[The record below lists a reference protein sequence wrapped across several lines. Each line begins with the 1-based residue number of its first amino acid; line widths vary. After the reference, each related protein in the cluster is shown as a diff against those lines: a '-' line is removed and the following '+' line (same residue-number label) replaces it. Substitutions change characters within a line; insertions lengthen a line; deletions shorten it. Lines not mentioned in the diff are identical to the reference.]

1 MSKRTSQHDAVEES
15 LLRHLTAICDRIA
28 GTPERDPFVDD
39 SRGFGD
45 RLTAARMQILDR
57 APQLFPVR
65 EQHDALV
72 QVIER
77 DVIGAVA
84 ELGRATDQG
93 DYEARHDALQERVEY
108 FEATLTE
115 TRFLLGNENLTYADC
130 LLFVFLV
137 RLDAVYFDL
146 FKATFFLLEDRP
158 ALFAYCRDL
167 LERPE
172 FFETTDL
179 ARIKTESF
187 MDQPVLNG
195 RGIVPLG
202 GHPDFHRPHDRHVR
216 FSVDRRTISA
226 RGTEENQATKRADG
240 EWVRGVSRLRRVIE
254 PHADAEFPAEGGR
267 YHLFAP
273 YNCPWSH
280 RALLGRS
287 VKGLSELVGAS
298 IVYFRRHPDHGWQFN
313 DRIPG
318 CTADQVGG
326 ERFLSTYYERVG
338 STERSAPVLWDT
350 KTNQIVNNE
359 SADIL
364 RMFNRAFDTQLGG
377 DAIDLVPP
385 TLATEIDELNELIY
399 QRINNG
405 AYKAG
410 FAGTQAA
417 YERAYHRYFSAL
429 RYLDELLDGR
439 RFLLGTAQPT
449 EADLRLFPTLFRHD
463 AVYYARFKLNQAR
476 VRDYPQLATWLERI
490 LDWPGIRE
498 ASNLDHARNGYF
510 GRTGNGI
517 VPVGPVPLGLSPSA
531 FSRDVW
537 LGDGSSHT

>member
-1 MSKRTSQHDAVEES
+1 MVERTQAEDSAETS
-15 LLRHLTAICDRIA
+15 LLRHLADLCDRFATPRNDEGTGLTPPSIEGGLA
-28 GTPERDPFVDD
+28 GIRKGTAERSPE
-39 SRGFGD
+39 
-45 RLTAARMQILDR
+45 
-57 APQLFPVR
+57 LFPLSPR
-65 EQHDALV
+65 HDALV
-72 QVIER
+72 QVLER
-77 DVIGAVA
+77 DVIEAVA
-84 ELGRATDQG
+84 ELGRSDEQG
-93 DYEARHDALQERVEY
+93 DYEARYRALQDCLER
-108 FEATLTE
+108 FETTLSD
-115 TRFLLGNENLTYADC
+115 TRFLLGNEDIAYADC

-137 RLDAVYFDL
+137 RLDSVYFDL

-158 ALFAYCRDL
+158 ALFSYCRDL
-167 LERPE
+167 FERPE
-172 FFETTDL
+172 FFETTEV
-179 ARIKTESF
+179 ARIKAQSF
-187 MDQPVLNG
+187 RGEPVLNS
-195 RGIVPLG
+195 RGIIPLG
-202 GHPDFHRPHDRHVR
+202 GEPDLHQPHDRRVR
-216 FSVDRRTISA
+216 FSADRAAVSD
-226 RGTEENQATKRADG
+226 RGTEEDQTTKRVAG
-240 EWVRGVSRLRRVIE
+240 EWVRGVSELRRVIE
-254 PHADAEFPAEGGR
+254 AHADAEFPAEPDR

-298 IVYFRRHPDHGWQFN
+298 IVYFRRHPEHGWQFN
-313 DRIPG
+313 ERIPG
-318 CTADQVGG
+318 CDADEVGG

-338 STERSAPVLWDT
+338 SKERSAPVLWDT

-364 RMFNRAFDTQLGG
+364 RMFNRAFDGQIRG

-385 TLATEIDELNELIY
+385 ALEKEIDELNELIY

-417 YERAYHRYFSAL
+417 YDRAYRRYFSAL
-429 RYLDELLDGR
+429 RHLNDRLVGQE
-439 RFLLGTAQPT
+439 FLLGTAQPT

-463 AVYYARFKLNQAR
+463 AVYYARFKLNHAR
-476 VRDYPQLATWLERI
+476 VRDYPQLAAWLARM

-517 VPVGPVPLGLSPSA
+517 VPAGPVPLGLSPSA

-537 LGDGSSHT
+537 LGDAR

>member
-1 MSKRTSQHDAVEES
+1 MGPMVERTQERLSAEES
-15 LLRHLTAICDRIA
+15 LVRHLVAICERGAERPENDSAAISSA
-28 GTPERDPFVDD
+28 GVEGGLKATQIW
-39 SRGFGD
+39 
-45 RLTAARMQILDR
+45 ARNR
-57 APQLFPVR
+57 APHLFPKSDK
-65 EQHDALV
+65 HDALV
-72 QVIER
+72 HVLEH

-84 ELGRATDQG
+84 QLGRTDAQG
-93 DYEARHDALQERVEY
+93 DYEARYVALQKRLEG
-108 FEATLTE
+108 FETTLTNI
-115 TRFLLGNENLTYADC
+115 RFLLGNKEITYADC

-137 RLDAVYFDL
+137 RLNSVYFDL

-158 ALFAYCRDL
+158 ALFSYCRDL
-167 LERPE
+167 IERRE

-179 ARIKTESF
+179 KSIKTESF
-187 MDQPVLNG
+187 LGEPVLNS
-195 RGIVPLG
+195 RGITPLG
-202 GHPDFHRPHDRHVR
+202 GEPDFHQPHDRHLK
-216 FSVDRRTISA
+216 FSADRATINA
-226 RGTEENQATKRADG
+226 RGTEEDQKTARAAG
-240 EWVRGVSRLRRVIE
+240 EWVRGVSALRRTIE
-254 PHADAEFPAEGGR
+254 SRTDAEFPSEAGR

-287 VKGLSELVGAS
+287 VKGLSGIIGAS
-298 IVYFRRHPDHGWQFN
+298 VVYFRRHPDHGWQFN
-313 DRIPG
+313 EKIPG

-326 ERFLSTYYERVG
+326 ERFLRAYYEKVD

-364 RMFNRAFDTQLGG
+364 RMFNRAFDDQLGG
-377 DAIDLVPP
+377 DFIDLVPAA
-385 TLATEIDELNELIY
+385 LETELDELNELIY

-429 RYLDELLDGR
+429 QYLNDLLSGR
-439 RFLLGTAQPT
+439 EFLLGTVHPT
-449 EADLRLFPTLFRHD
+449 EADLRLFPTIFRHD
-463 AVYYARFKLNQAR
+463 AVYYARFKLNHAR
-476 VRDYPQLATWLERI
+476 IIDYPELSAWLATM
-490 LDWPGIRE
+490 LDWPGVRE

-517 VPVGPVPLGLSPSA
+517 VPAGPVPLELSPSA
-531 FSRDVW
+531 FSREVW
-537 LGDGSSHT
+537 LGDS

>member
-1 MSKRTSQHDAVEES
+1 MVERTQERLSAEES
-15 LLRHLTAICDRIA
+15 LVRHLAAICGRVA
-28 GTPERDPFVDD
+28 ETPGKD
-39 SRGFGD
+39 S
-45 RLTAARMQILDR
+45 AAVSSAAVEGGLKATQMRAR
-57 APQLFPVR
+57 NGAPQLFPKS
-65 EQHDALV
+65 ETHDALV
-72 QVIER
+72 HVLEH

-84 ELGRATDQG
+84 QLGRTDAQG
-93 DYEARHDALQERVEY
+93 DYEARHGALQKCLEG
-108 FEATLTE
+108 FETTLTN
-115 TRFLLGNENLTYADC
+115 TRFLLGNEEITYADC

-137 RLDAVYFDL
+137 RLNSVYFDL

-158 ALFAYCRDL
+158 ALFSYCRDL
-167 LERPE
+167 FERPE
-172 FFETTDL
+172 FFDTTDL
-179 ARIKTESF
+179 KSIKTESF
-187 MDQPVLNG
+187 FDEPVLNG
-195 RGIVPLG
+195 RGITPLG
-202 GHPDFHRPHDRHVR
+202 GEPDFHQPHDRHLK
-216 FSVDRRTISA
+216 FSVDRATVNA
-226 RGTEENQATKRADG
+226 RGTGEDQKAARAAG
-240 EWVRGVSRLRRVIE
+240 EWVRGVSALRRAIE
-254 PHADAEFPAEGGR
+254 SRADAEFPPEAGR

-287 VKGLSELVGAS
+287 VKGLSGIIGAS
-298 IVYFRRHPDHGWQFN
+298 VVYFRRHPDRGWQFN

-318 CTADQVGG
+318 CTADEVGG
-326 ERFLSTYYERVG
+326 ERFLSAYYEKVD

-364 RMFNRAFDTQLGG
+364 RMFNRAFDDRLGG
-377 DAIDLVPP
+377 DSIDLVPAA
-385 TLATEIDELNELIY
+385 LETEIDDLNELIY

-429 RYLDELLDGR
+429 RYLNDLLSGR
-439 RFLLGTAQPT
+439 KFLLGTVQPT
-449 EADLRLFPTLFRHD
+449 EADLRLFPTVFRHD
-463 AVYYARFKLNQAR
+463 AVYYARFKLNHAR
-476 VRDYPQLATWLERI
+476 IVDYPELSAWLATM

-517 VPVGPVPLGLSPSA
+517 VPAGPVPLELSPSA
-531 FSRDVW
+531 FSREVW
-537 LGDGSSHT
+537 LGDS

>member
-1 MSKRTSQHDAVEES
+1 MVERTQERLSAEES
-15 LLRHLTAICDRIA
+15 LVRHLAAICGRVA
-28 GTPERDPFVDD
+28 ETPGKD
-39 SRGFGD
+39 S
-45 RLTAARMQILDR
+45 AAVSSAAVEGGLKATQMRARKR
-57 APQLFPVR
+57 APQLFPKS
-65 EQHDALV
+65 ETHDALV
-72 QVIER
+72 HVLEH

-84 ELGRATDQG
+84 QLGRTDAQG
-93 DYEARHDALQERVEY
+93 DYEARHGALQKCLEG
-108 FEATLTE
+108 FETTLTN
-115 TRFLLGNENLTYADC
+115 TRFLLGNEEITYADC

-137 RLDAVYFDL
+137 RLNSVYFDL

-158 ALFAYCRDL
+158 ALFSYCRDL
-167 LERPE
+167 FERPE
-172 FFETTDL
+172 FFDTTDL
-179 ARIKTESF
+179 KSIKTESF
-187 MDQPVLNG
+187 FGEPVLNG
-195 RGIVPLG
+195 RGITPLG
-202 GHPDFHRPHDRHVR
+202 GEPDFHQPHDRHLK
-216 FSVDRRTISA
+216 FSVDRATVNA
-226 RGTEENQATKRADG
+226 RGTGEDQKAARAAG
-240 EWVRGVSRLRRVIE
+240 EWVRGVSALRRAIE
-254 PHADAEFPAEGGR
+254 SRADAEFPPEAGR

-287 VKGLSELVGAS
+287 VKGLSGIIGAS
-298 IVYFRRHPDHGWQFN
+298 VVYFRRHPDRGWQFN

-318 CTADQVGG
+318 CTADEVGG
-326 ERFLSTYYERVG
+326 ERFLSAYYEKVD

-364 RMFNRAFDTQLGG
+364 RMFNRAFDDRLGG
-377 DAIDLVPP
+377 DSIDLVPAA
-385 TLATEIDELNELIY
+385 LETEIDDLNELIY

-429 RYLDELLDGR
+429 RYLNDLLSGR
-439 RFLLGTAQPT
+439 KFLLGTVQPT
-449 EADLRLFPTLFRHD
+449 EADLRLFPTVFRHD
-463 AVYYARFKLNQAR
+463 AVYYARFKLNHAR
-476 VRDYPQLATWLERI
+476 IVDYPELSAWLATM

-517 VPVGPVPLGLSPSA
+517 VPAGPVPLELSPSA
-531 FSRDVW
+531 FSREVW
-537 LGDGSSHT
+537 LGDS

>member
-1 MSKRTSQHDAVEES
+1 MGPMVERTQERLSAEES
-15 LLRHLTAICDRIA
+15 LVRHLVAICERGAERPENDSAAISSA
-28 GTPERDPFVDD
+28 GVEGGLKATQIW
-39 SRGFGD
+39 
-45 RLTAARMQILDR
+45 ARNR
-57 APQLFPVR
+57 APHLFPKSDK
-65 EQHDALV
+65 HDALV
-72 QVIER
+72 HVLEH

-84 ELGRATDQG
+84 QLGRTDAQG
-93 DYEARHDALQERVEY
+93 DYEARYVALQKRLEG
-108 FEATLTE
+108 FETTLTNI
-115 TRFLLGNENLTYADC
+115 RFLLGNKEITYADC

-137 RLDAVYFDL
+137 RLNSVYFDL

-158 ALFAYCRDL
+158 ALFSYCRDL
-167 LERPE
+167 IERRE

-179 ARIKTESF
+179 KSIKTESF
-187 MDQPVLNG
+187 LGEPVLNS
-195 RGIVPLG
+195 RGITPLG
-202 GHPDFHRPHDRHVR
+202 GEPDFHQPHDRHLK
-216 FSVDRRTISA
+216 FSADRATINA
-226 RGTEENQATKRADG
+226 RGTEEDQKTARAAG
-240 EWVRGVSRLRRVIE
+240 EWVRGVSALRRTIE
-254 PHADAEFPAEGGR
+254 SRTDAEFPSEAGR

-287 VKGLSELVGAS
+287 VKGLSGIIGAS
-298 IVYFRRHPDHGWQFN
+298 VVYFRRHPDHGWQFN
-313 DRIPG
+313 EKIPG

-326 ERFLSTYYERVG
+326 ERFLRAYYEKVD

-364 RMFNRAFDTQLGG
+364 RMFNRAFDDQLGG
-377 DAIDLVPP
+377 DFIDLVPAA
-385 TLATEIDELNELIY
+385 LETEIDELNELIY

-429 RYLDELLDGR
+429 QYLNDLLSGR
-439 RFLLGTAQPT
+439 EFLLGTVHPT
-449 EADLRLFPTLFRHD
+449 EADLRLFPTIFRHD
-463 AVYYARFKLNQAR
+463 AVYYARFKLNHAR
-476 VRDYPQLATWLERI
+476 IIDYPELSAWLATM
-490 LDWPGIRE
+490 LDWPGVRE

-517 VPVGPVPLGLSPSA
+517 VPAGPVPLELSPSA
-531 FSRDVW
+531 FSREVW
-537 LGDGSSHT
+537 LGDS

>member
-1 MSKRTSQHDAVEES
+1 MVKPTLQHATPEQS
-15 LLRHLTAICDRIA
+15 LLRHLMAICCRVA
-28 GTPERDPFVDD
+28 ETPDIDAVHTG
-39 SRGFGD
+39 SGD
-45 RLTAARMQILDR
+45 LASRLTATR
-57 APQLFPVR
+57 AHIVERSPQLFPECER
-65 EQHDALV
+65 HDALV
-72 QVIER
+72 QVLER
-77 DVIGAVA
+77 DVIEAVA
-84 ELGRATDQG
+84 ELGRSDDQG
-93 DYEARHDALQERVEY
+93 DYEARHEALQECIEH
-108 FEATLTE
+108 FETTLSE
-115 TRFLLGNENLTYADC
+115 TRFLLGNEEPTYADC

-137 RLDAVYFDL
+137 RLDSVYFDL

-158 ALFAYCRDL
+158 ALFAFCRDL

-172 FFETTDL
+172 FFETTDVE
-179 ARIKTESF
+179 RIKAESF
-187 MDQPVLNG
+187 SNEPVLNS
-195 RGIVPLG
+195 RGIIPLG
-202 GHPDFHRPHDRHVR
+202 GELDFHQPHDRHVR
-216 FSVDRRTISA
+216 FSTDRASVSA
-226 RGTEENQATKRADG
+226 RGTEEDQATKRAAG
-240 EWVRGVSRLRRVIE
+240 EWVRGVSKLRRAIE
-254 PHADAEFPAEGGR
+254 PREDAEFPAEPGR

-318 CTADQVGG
+318 CTADEVGG
-326 ERFLSTYYERVG
+326 ERFLSAYYERVG

-350 KTNQIVNNE
+350 KTDQIVNNE

-364 RMFNRAFDTQLGG
+364 RMFNRAFDGQLAD

-385 TLATEIDELNELIY
+385 GLEAEIDQLNELIY

-410 FAGTQAA
+410 FSGTQAA

-429 RYLDELLDGR
+429 RYLNELLAGR
-439 RFLLGTAQPT
+439 EFLLGTAQPT

-463 AVYYARFKLNQAR
+463 AVYYARFKLNHAR
-476 VRDYPQLATWLERI
+476 VRDYPRLAEWLARMLE
-490 LDWPGIRE
+490 WPGVRE

-510 GRTGNGI
+510 GRTGNEV
-517 VPVGPVPLGLSPSA
+517 VPAGPVPLGLSPSA
-531 FSRDVW
+531 FSREVW
-537 LGDGSSHT
+537 LGT

>member
-1 MSKRTSQHDAVEES
+1 MVERTQERLSAEES
-15 LLRHLTAICDRIA
+15 LVRHLVAICERGAERPENDSAAISSA
-28 GTPERDPFVDD
+28 GVEGGLKATQIW
-39 SRGFGD
+39 
-45 RLTAARMQILDR
+45 ARNR
-57 APQLFPVR
+57 APHLFPKSDK
-65 EQHDALV
+65 HDALV
-72 QVIER
+72 HVLEH

-84 ELGRATDQG
+84 QLGRTDAQG
-93 DYEARHDALQERVEY
+93 DYEARYVALQKRLEG
-108 FEATLTE
+108 FETTLTNI
-115 TRFLLGNENLTYADC
+115 RFLLGNKEITYADC

-137 RLDAVYFDL
+137 RLNSVYFDL

-158 ALFAYCRDL
+158 ALFSYCRDL
-167 LERPE
+167 IERRE

-179 ARIKTESF
+179 KSIKTESF
-187 MDQPVLNG
+187 LGEPVLNS
-195 RGIVPLG
+195 RGITPLG
-202 GHPDFHRPHDRHVR
+202 GEPDFHQPHDRHLK
-216 FSVDRRTISA
+216 FSADRATINA
-226 RGTEENQATKRADG
+226 RGTEEDQKTARAAG
-240 EWVRGVSRLRRVIE
+240 EWVRGVSALRRTIE
-254 PHADAEFPAEGGR
+254 SRTDAEFPSEAGR

-287 VKGLSELVGAS
+287 VKGLSGIIGAS
-298 IVYFRRHPDHGWQFN
+298 VVYFRRHPDHGWQFN
-313 DRIPG
+313 EKIPG

-326 ERFLSTYYERVG
+326 ERFLRAYYEKVD

-364 RMFNRAFDTQLGG
+364 RMFNRAFDDQLGG
-377 DAIDLVPP
+377 DFIDLVPAA
-385 TLATEIDELNELIY
+385 LETELDELNELIY

-429 RYLDELLDGR
+429 QYLNDLLSGR
-439 RFLLGTAQPT
+439 EFLLGTVHPT
-449 EADLRLFPTLFRHD
+449 EADLRLFPTIFRHD
-463 AVYYARFKLNQAR
+463 AVYYARFKLNHAR
-476 VRDYPQLATWLERI
+476 IIDYPELSAWLATM
-490 LDWPGIRE
+490 LDWPGVRE

-517 VPVGPVPLGLSPSA
+517 VPAGPVPLELSPSA
-531 FSRDVW
+531 FSREVW
-537 LGDGSSHT
+537 LGDS

>member
-1 MSKRTSQHDAVEES
+1 MGPMVERTKEHLSAEES
-15 LLRHLTAICDRIA
+15 LVQHLVAICERTAERPEKDDA
-28 GTPERDPFVDD
+28 GVGRAGLDGT
-39 SRGFGD
+39 
-45 RLTAARMQILDR
+45 LKAARIRARER
-57 APQLFPVR
+57 APQLFPKS
-65 EQHDALV
+65 EHHDALV
-72 QVIER
+72 HVLEH
-77 DVIGAVA
+77 DVIDAVA
-84 ELGRATDQG
+84 QLGRADDQG
-93 DYEARHDALQERVEY
+93 DYEARHAALQTRLED
-108 FEATLTE
+108 FETTLAK
-115 TRFLLGNENLTYADC
+115 TRFVLGNEEVTYADC

-137 RLDAVYFDL
+137 RLSSVYFDL

-158 ALFAYCRDL
+158 ALFSYCRDL
-167 LERPE
+167 FERPE

-179 ARIKTESF
+179 ERIKAESF
-187 MDQPVLNG
+187 SNEPVLNS
-195 RGIVPLG
+195 RGVIPVG
-202 GHPDFHRPHDRHVR
+202 GEPDFHQPHDRHLR
-216 FSVDRRTISA
+216 FSVDRAAVSA
-226 RGTEENQATKRADG
+226 RGTEENQKTARAAG
-240 EWVRGVSRLRRVIE
+240 EWVRGVSALRRAIE

-287 VKGLSELVGAS
+287 VKGLSDIIGAS
-298 IVYFRRHPDHGWQFN
+298 IVYFRRHPDRGWQFN
-313 DRIPG
+313 DKIPG

-326 ERFLSTYYERVG
+326 ERFLSTYYERVD
-338 STERSAPVLWDT
+338 SKERSAPVLWDT

-364 RMFNRAFDTQLGG
+364 RMFNRAFDDQLGV
-377 DAIDLVPP
+377 DSIDLVPAA
-385 TLATEIDELNELIY
+385 LETEIDELNELIY

-410 FAGTQAA
+410 FAGSQVA
-417 YERAYHRYFSAL
+417 YERAYRRYFSAL
-429 RYLDELLDGR
+429 RYLNELLSGR
-439 RFLLGTAQPT
+439 EFLLGTAQPT

-476 VRDYPQLATWLERI
+476 IADYPELSAWLATM

-517 VPVGPVPLGLSPSA
+517 VPAGPIPLELSPSA
-531 FSRDVW
+531 FTQEEW
-537 LGDGSSHT
+537 LGDA